1 MSETQQRFQFRLR
14 HLFLIVTGLCVFL
27 AVAVVLPWLAFPFAF
42 IFVVGSAMARISTR
56 SRGLWILGPLFA
68 WLGGLGGIVL
78 TFSLLDA
85 LMWATPVWFL
95 ILPSLFG
102 VFFGGWYG
110 GWMERKE
117 SGI

>member
-1 MSETQQRFQFRLR
+1 MFETRQRFQFRLR
-14 HLFLIVTGLCVFL
+14 DLLLIVTGLCVFL

-78 TFSLLDA
+78 TFLL
-85 LMWATPVWFL
+85 LGATPVWFL
-95 ILPSLFG
+95 ILPSMFG
-102 VFFGGWYG
+102 VFFGGWLG